1 MNNEINE
8 THYIIRTDNRSS
20 REALIRFL
28 EEDGYK
34 SNEDDITNRQYVLDS
49 IFPIVVDT
57 QNIIYDV
64 LHTTTSAS
72 GAVSSHSVICE
83 DEFYVLF
90 KGSYATYD
98 EYIAVVKR
106 LFLEYDYT
114 IDETEEFFNRPEIHN
129 VLRSNY
135 EEFIR
140 GIAGCEPRATASC
153 LDLMYD

>member
-1 MNNEINE
+1 MNNSNMD
-8 THYIIRTDNRSS
+8 TRYIVRTNNRRS
-20 REALIRFL
+20 REALIRFI
-28 EEDGYK
+28 EDEGYK

-57 QNIIYDV
+57 ESSVYDV

-72 GAVSSHSVICE
+72 AAVSSHAVINE
-83 DEFYVLF
+83 DEFYVLI
-90 KGSYATYD
+90 KGSCAAFD
-98 EYIAVVKR
+98 EYLAVVKR
-106 LFLEYDYT
+106 FFLEYDYT